1 MAADELRGEK
11 ERNRLLRRT
20 DWRFLLPNPM
30 PARSICF
37 TQGYLARALAQVSEL
52 VLPCDRSASPASLR
66 NDGDRNWD
74 SALSTAVCSNGRRLA
89 YFATKTSPTD

>member
-52 VLPCDRSASPASLR
+52 VLPCDRSASAACDLAVAVNPTRATPPASK
-66 NDGDRNWD
+66 
-74 SALSTAVCSNGRRLA
+74 RRR
-89 YFATKTSPTD
+89 